1 MIEKGFMYLDKAF
14 ADEDVPNST
23 YHLEAVI
30 ASLHAEA
37 SSFETTDWKTIY
49 SLYDVLYRRHNN
61 PVVALNKA
69 IAAAYAIG
77 KEMAL
82 EQMLTIKGLDQYYL
96 YHTSIGEMF
105 YQLNN
110 WKEAANY
117 FQKALSLTQSRQEQ
131 QLLQNKLE
139 QCSLN
144 EHQAVC

>member
-1 MIEKGFMYLDKAF
+1 MYLDKAF

-49 SLYDVLYRRHNN
+49 SLYGVLYRRHNN

-144 EHQAVC
+144 EHQSVC